1 VVQQTVELISRPVA
15 ARVRAWCGAALLLV
29 PAMLT
34 FLCLMVVVGAWRD
47 DVAISSHTGKATA
60 EVVSV
65 SFARTIIRFTTSD
78 GEVRSPRTGVLY
90 PGGLQPGQLVRI
102 EYDVRNPDLAR
113 IAGRGVG
120 LGLLPALFTAVGGWL
135 LLAPIGLW
143 LRRPRS
149 RRVRTSVHMSS

>member
-1 VVQQTVELISRPVA
+1 MGRWESRLHKVVQQTVRRISRPVA
-15 ARVRAWCGAALLLV
+15 ARVRAWCGAALLV
-29 PAMLT
+29 IPALIA

-47 DVAISSHTGKATA
+47 DVAISSHTGRATA

-65 SFARTIIRFTTSD
+65 SFARTIIRFTTPD
-78 GEVRSPRTGVLY
+78 GAVRSPRTGVLY

-120 LGLLPALFTAVGGWL
+120 LGLLPALLTAVGACV

-143 LRRPRS
+143 LRRRPP
-149 RRVRTSVHMSS
+149 T